1 MTGAE
6 FVANRL
12 VELGI
17 TQIWAVQGGSVAVL
31 LDACERHPDLTV
43 RYQALERDAGYACDG
58 ANRAAGRQV
67 AVAIVTTGPG
77 VAGVVPAIDV
87 AWCDGRPISVIA
99 GVPRS
104 GDRFQVSGLG
114 DSLVDLC
121 DVKGVNVLPMDLAET
136 EGATTSV
143 ALSQD
148 LTDLL
153 STEIL
158 HHFEAWVARATPQD
172 LPPSWVE
179 ALAKATETLG
189 PEDLVFAD
197 AGRTLAVTYKY
208 LSHLGPRLILPM
220 SQAPMGWAVSAA
232 SGAAAATGRRC
243 LALVGDGSL
252 ETQIQACY
260 VARAYSLP
268 VHVVCLDTCGYSA
281 IRSFQISKD
290 IPQMGTITHVPRVF
304 LQATAHQW
312 VTAPW

>member
-1 MTGAE
+1 MNGAE

-43 RYQALERDAGYACDG
+43 RYQVLERDAGYAADG

-67 AVAIVTTGPG
+67 AACIVTTGPG
-77 VAGVVPAIDV
+77 LAGVVPAIDV
-87 AWCDGRPISVIA
+87 AWCEGIPLTVIC
-99 GVPRS
+99 GEPRS
-104 GDRFQVSGLG
+104 GDAFQPNG
-114 DSLVDLC
+114 LVDAVGAMTDSSGPL
-121 DVKGVNVLPMDLAET
+121 VLPMDLAET
-136 EGATTSV
+136 EDGTIDVELDEDRRACV
-143 ALSQD
+143 ASDVLN
-148 LTDLL
+148 
-153 STEIL
+153 
-158 HHFEAWVARATPQD
+158 HFEAWVARATPQD

-197 AGRTLAVTYKY
+197 AGRTLAVTYKH

-220 SQAPMGWAVSAA
+220 SQAPMGWAVGAA
-232 SGAAAATGRRC
+232 SGAAAATGKRC

-260 VARAYSLP
+260 VARAYRLP

-281 IRSFQISKD
+281 IRAFQISKD